1 MTTRTD
7 PAKPPGPA
15 TPGGAAPGRRSHV
28 PGDGTAHAAAVE
40 RAQKGMLHEARE
52 LKRTRIG
59 ADVLCEALLR
69 QGVDVFFS
77 YPGGVILP
85 LYDVLGDYPELRHV
99 LVRHEQGGAHAADG
113 YARVTGTVG
122 VCMGTSG
129 PGATNLVTGI
139 GTAMLDSV
147 PMVAITGNVPSA
159 LIGKDAFQE
168 IDINGITLPMTKHNY
183 LVRDADELP
192 RVVAEAFHI
201 ARTGRPGPV
210 HIDITKDALQQE
222 TRAEHPTEEEIIAG
236 LPGFR
241 PNLDGHG
248 RQLKTAATE
257 IANAKRPVI
266 LAGHGVLHA
275 EAWDDLR
282 AFAEKTSIPVAWTLL
297 GIGAIDETHP
307 LAYGYMGMHGWKH
320 VNRAIQSADLLIAI
334 GMRFDDRVTGNV
346 RTYAP
351 YARIV
356 HVDIDPAEIGKN
368 VAVEVPIVGDAGR
381 VLRALT
387 PMVPETSADERREYL
402 DQLADWKRDSE
413 ASSWH
418 GSGAWRDGVLSADY
432 VVERIGELTDHRA
445 TYVADVGQNQMWL
458 ARYTGFREPNSHVS
472 SGGLG
477 TMGFSVPAAMG
488 AALGR
493 PDRETWA
500 ITGDGGF
507 QMTFQELMTLVAD
520 DIPVK
525 IALFDNKK
533 LGMIRQ
539 WQEIIYAGNYHSA
552 NLPGPGLREA
562 CRRVRDPGVP
572 GQHPG
577 RGGRCDPGGPGRRR
591 AGTHLVRDRRGAER
605 LPDDAGRQGPVGPD
619 REVGRG
625 GRMSGDPNSNGRD
638 PEAAPVTPAPA
649 AAATSG
655 TSPAASPV
663 PAHAVPPPRALP
675 GSGETRRHVLVA
687 IVTNKPGVLNR
698 VSSLMRARNFN
709 IDSLAVSKTDREDT
723 SRMTITLHGD
733 DVAVEQAAKQLY
745 RLIDVLKVQDVTSDP
760 TVEHELAFVKIR
772 ATDSNRDEVLR
783 LVELSRGR
791 VVDLADGSIIVEV
804 TGTESEI
811 DTFVSLVRTYG
822 IKELVRTGAV
832 VMARGS
838 GSIEEA
844 IKR

>member
-1 MTTRTD
+1 MTITRGGA
-7 PAKPPGPA
+7 AKPPS
-15 TPGGAAPGRRSHV
+15 PGRRTHV
-28 PGDGTAHAAAVE
+28 PADGTAHATAVE
-40 RAQKGMLHEARE
+40 QARRAMLDDARPRR
-52 LKRTRIG
+52 RTRIG
-59 ADVLCEALLR
+59 ADVVCEALIR

-85 LYDVLGDYPELRHV
+85 LYDVLGDYPEIRHV

-113 YARVTGTVG
+113 YARVTGRVG

-139 GTAMLDSV
+139 GTALLDSV
-147 PMVAITGNVPSA
+147 PIVAITGNVPGV

-183 LVRDADELP
+183 LVRDADDLP
-192 RVVAEAFHI
+192 RVIAEAFHI

-222 TRAEHPTEEEIIAG
+222 TNAQHPSEAEVVAG

-248 RQLKTAATE
+248 RQLKLAAQE
-257 IANAKRPVI
+257 IARAKRPMI

-275 EAWDDLR
+275 GAWDDLV
-282 AFAEKTSIPVAWTLL
+282 AFAEKTRIPVAHTLL
-297 GIGAIDETHP
+297 GVGAIPEDHP
-307 LAYGYMGMHGWKH
+307 LSYGFMGMHGWKH
-320 VNRAIQSADLLIAI
+320 VNRAIQSADLLVAI

-381 VLRALT
+381 VLRALL
-387 PMVPETSADERREYL
+387 PMVEAVDEATRAEYL
-402 DQLADWKRDSE
+402 AELAEWRTESE

-418 GSGAWRDGVLSADY
+418 GSGAWRDGLLSADY
-432 VVERIGELTDHRA
+432 VVSRIGELTDHRA

-458 ARYTGFREPNSHVS
+458 ARYAGFREPNSHVS

-507 QMTFQELMTLVAD
+507 QMTSQELMTLVQD
-520 DIPVK
+520 RIPVK

-552 NLPGPGLREA
+552 HLLGPDYVKLADAFGIPALKASRPEEVDDAIRFAQAVDGPALVWFEIAEEQNIFPMMPAGKGLSDLIEKW
-562 CRRVRDPGVP
+562 G
-572 GQHPG
+572 
-577 RGGRCDPGGPGRRR
+577 
-591 AGTHLVRDRRGAER
+591 GAE
-605 LPDDAGRQGPVGPD
+605 
-619 REVGRG
+619 E
-625 GRMSGDPNSNGRD
+625 
-638 PEAAPVTPAPA
+638 
-649 AAATSG
+649 
-655 TSPAASPV
+655 
-663 PAHAVPPPRALP
+663 
-675 GSGETRRHVLVA
+675 
-687 IVTNKPGVLNR
+687 
-698 VSSLMRARNFN
+698 
-709 IDSLAVSKTDREDT
+709 
-723 SRMTITLHGD
+723 
-733 DVAVEQAAKQLY
+733 
-745 RLIDVLKVQDVTSDP
+745 
-760 TVEHELAFVKIR
+760 
-772 ATDSNRDEVLR
+772 
-783 LVELSRGR
+783 
-791 VVDLADGSIIVEV
+791 
-804 TGTESEI
+804 
-811 DTFVSLVRTYG
+811 
-822 IKELVRTGAV
+822 
-832 VMARGS
+832 
-838 GSIEEA
+838 
-844 IKR
+844 